1 MGQPPKICISDLTPE
16 ALTRYVQGLGQPR
29 FRAGQLFRWLHQ
41 KLATDFSQMTDQPK
55 ALLAELEKNCCI
67 AAPAIRRRQQSRDG
81 TVKYLLE
88 LADGNCIETV
98 LMRYKYGNTVCVS
111 TQVGCA
117 MGCRFCAST
126 QAGRVRDLTPGEIAA
141 EIYTAQRDSGERVS
155 HVVLMGIGEPLH
167 NFANVMDFL
176 TIISCPEG
184 LNIGMRNISLSTCGL
199 VPKMDE
205 LAKRHLQLTLSVSL
219 HAPDNAVRS
228 AMMPVNDAYP
238 LEELIPACRR
248 YQAETGR
255 RISFEYSM
263 VRGVNDSPAMARK
276 LAALIRGMGAH
287 VNLIPINPVDG
298 SPYSATDEANV
309 RRFRQQLEDLGVN
322 ATVRRRLG
330 ADISAACGQLRR
342 EDAKAAEKEKEE
354 KERNRPE

>member
-1 MGQPPKICISDLTPE
+1 MEPVQKTCLSSMTLPVLTGYI
-16 ALTRYVQGLGQPR
+16 TGLGQPA
-29 FRAGQLFRWLHQ
+29 FRAKQIFKWLHQ

-55 ALLAELEKNCCI
+55 ALLATLREACSI
-67 AAPAIRRRQQSRDG
+67 AAPTVRRCQRSRDG

-98 LMRYKYGNTVCVS
+98 LMRYHYGNTVCVS

-126 QAGRVRDLTPGEIAA
+126 QAGRVRDLTAGEIAA
-141 EIYTAQRDSGERVS
+141 EVYAVQRDTGERVS
-155 HVVLMGIGEPLH
+155 HIVLMGIGEPLH
-167 NFANVMDFL
+167 NFDNVMDFL
-176 TIISCPEG
+176 ELISCPEG

-199 VPKMDE
+199 VPQIDK
-205 LAKRHLQLTLSVSL
+205 LAKRHLQLTLSISL
-219 HAPDNAVRS
+219 HAADNAVRS
-228 AMMPVNDAYP
+228 AMMPVNDAFP
-238 LEELIPACRR
+238 LEQLIPACRR
-248 YQAETGR
+248 YQKETGR

-263 VRGVNDSPAMARK
+263 VNGVNDSPQMARK
-276 LAALIRGMGAH
+276 LAGLIRGMGAH

-309 RRFRQQLEDLGVN
+309 RRFQQLLGELGVN

-330 ADISAACGQLRR
+330 TDISAACGQLRR
-342 EDAKAAEKEKEE
+342 EDANQT
-354 KERNRPE
+354 KERNQAE

>member
-1 MGQPPKICISDLTPE
+1 MEQPSKICISDLTPD
-16 ALTRYVQGLGQPR
+16 ALAAYLQGLGQPK
-29 FRAGQLFRWLHQ
+29 FRAKQIFKWLHQ
-41 KLATDFSQMTDQPK
+41 KLVTDFSQMTDQPK
-55 ALLAELEKNCCI
+55 TLLAALERDAYI
-67 AAPAIRRRQQSRDG
+67 AAPAIRRRQQSADG

-98 LMRYKYGNTVCVS
+98 LMRYKYGNSVCVS

-141 EIYTAQRDSGERVS
+141 EVYTAQRDSGERVS

-167 NFANVMDFL
+167 NFDHVMDFL
-176 TIISCPEG
+176 TLISCPEG
-184 LNIGMRNISLSTCGL
+184 LNIGMRSISLSTCGL
-199 VPKMDE
+199 VPKINE
-205 LAKRHLQLTLSVSL
+205 LARRHLQLTLSVSL
-219 HAPDNAVRS
+219 HAPDNATRS
-228 AMMPVNDAYP
+228 SMMPVNDAYP
-238 LEELIPACRR
+238 LEQLIPACRR
-248 YQAETGR
+248 YQRETGR
-255 RISFEYSM
+255 RISFEYSL
-263 VRGVNDSPAMARK
+263 VRGVNDSPAMAQK

-309 RRFRQQLEDLGVN
+309 RRFRQLLEDLGVN

-342 EDAKAAEKEKEE
+342 EDAK
-354 KERNRPE
+354 ERNQSE